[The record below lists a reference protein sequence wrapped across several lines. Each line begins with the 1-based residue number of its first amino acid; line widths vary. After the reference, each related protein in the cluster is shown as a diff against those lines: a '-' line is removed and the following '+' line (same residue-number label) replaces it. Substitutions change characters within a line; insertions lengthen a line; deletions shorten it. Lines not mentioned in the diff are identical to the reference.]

1 MPLPETMGPENE
13 IDPRRLKAMG
23 LTLLT
28 CIKQAHR
35 KGHLTCGMTAC
46 AELLQKDPETV
57 MLCVLPEDSCNVASN
72 IHQMLIQAF
81 CRENFI
87 PILKTSEPKKMSSL
101 INKLR
106 GKNEMDA
113 TCILLQ
119 NAKLG
124 PSKQDETLCQ
134 FYNDM
139 MASPQP
145 MPYLTLPD

>member
-13 IDPRRLKAMG
+13 IDPRCLKAVG
-23 LTLLT
+23 LTLLK

-35 KGHLTCGMTAC
+35 KGHLICGMTAC

-57 MLCVLPEDSCNVASN
+57 MLCVLPEDSCNVAAN
-72 IHQMLIQAF
+72 IHQMLIEAF

-87 PILKTSEPKKMSSL
+87 PMMKTSEPQKMNSL
-101 INKLR
+101 INQLK
-106 GKNEMDA
+106 GGNEIDA

-124 PSKQDETLCQ
+124 PSKQDEALCQ